1 MMIRNNR
8 SSYNRNVSPYR
19 NSYVSENI
27 NGPISNRGVVISNNS
42 IYNNL
47 SRNSQ
52 PSPNRFIKNS
62 SEVINTQRSTND
74 SIFPTGG
81 GGFFIDQS
89 KLSQFQKGNSQIFSQ
104 KSSIFSEVGPNT
116 NVGFHPSEEQYAY
129 QQQIQHTL

>member
-27 NGPISNRGVVISNNS
+27 SGPISSRGVVISNNS

-52 PSPNRFIKNS
+52 HSPNRFIKNS
-62 SEVINTQRSTND
+62 SEVISTQRTTND

-81 GGFFIDQS
+81 GGFFIDR
-89 KLSQFQKGNSQIFSQ
+89 KKFYIKEKKF
-104 KSSIFSEVGPNT
+104 
-116 NVGFHPSEEQYAY
+116 
-129 QQQIQHTL
+129 